1 MQDDLLAALS
11 RISDAELVAR
21 VKDLAARQRGAM
33 TELVAHL
40 AELDT
45 RDLHLRAGY
54 GSLFV
59 YCRDALA
66 LSEHEAYNR
75 IEAARAARRFP
86 AILEMLEQGSVNLTS
101 VRLLAPHL
109 TRENHRDVL
118 ESARGKR
125 RAQVE
130 EIVAGLW
137 PRPDVPPSLRK
148 LPAPK
153 PASTPPLEPGPRVAP
168 SFPVRPWLPP
178 AGSAGVTPLSPDR
191 YRVQLTIGG
200 ETLERLR
207 LAKDMLRHAIP
218 SGDDAAILDRA
229 LAALLQDLAK
239 KKFAAA
245 ENPRPSRGTAPGSR
259 HVPAEVKRAVWLRDL
274 GRCAFVGTEGRRCAE
289 RGFLEFHHVQPYAA
303 GGEASVGNVQLRCR
317 RHNDYEARAYF
328 GQGRPEDGGGVV
340 GEPSAPYGSSVRA
353 HHQQEAARSHPELV
367 AVPKLA
373 AVDPLLA
380 HEGPVGA
387 GQVPQHDAR
396 PVALHGGVLA

>member
-1 MQDDLLAALS
+1 VGDDLLADIHRLG
-11 RISDAELVAR
+11 DAELVAR
-21 VKDLAARQRGAM
+21 VKDLAARQRGGLA
-33 TELVAHL
+33 ELVAHL

-59 YCRDALA
+59 YCRDVLA
-66 LSEHEAYNR
+66 LSEHEAYHR
-75 IEAARAARRFP
+75 IEAARAVRRFP
-86 AILEMLEQGSVNLTS
+86 EILERLAEGSVNLTS
-101 VRLLAPHL
+101 IRLLAPHL
-109 TRENHRDVL
+109 TRENHQAVL

-125 RAQVE
+125 RPEVE

-148 LPAPK
+148 LPPPKTAP
-153 PASTPPLEPGPRVAP
+153 APLPGPAPIAAP
-168 SFPVRPWLPP
+168 SFPRAWLPP
-178 AGSAGVTPLSPDR
+178 APGAGVVPLSPDR

-229 LAALLQDLAK
+229 LAALLLDLAK

-245 ENPRPSRGTAPGSR
+245 LSPRPSRVTAPGSR

-274 GRCAFVGTEGRRCAE
+274 GRCAFVGTEGRRCQE
-289 RGFLEFHHVQPYAA
+289 RGFLEFHHVRPFAV

-317 RHNDYEARAYF
+317 RHNDYEAREYF
-328 GQGRPEDGGGVV
+328 GPGRPEDGGGAV
-340 GEPSAPYGSSVRA
+340 GEPSTPYGSVRA
-353 HHQQEAARSHPELV
+353 QHQQEAASPDPELV
-367 AVPKLA
+367 AVLELPAL
-373 AVDPLLA
+373 DPLLA
-380 HEGPVGA
+380 HQGPVGA
-387 GQVPQHDAR
+387 GQVPQHDPRA
-396 PVALHGGVLA
+396 VALHGGVLA